1 MTKRVTIHW
10 FQRDLRLSDNP
21 ALLAAT
27 QDATVVPVYGLIDEW
42 APIPTGAASRVWL
55 HHSLKQL
62 SDQLGGHLSILTS
75 MSDWDALIR
84 QHSVTAVY
92 WNAVPGIDYQ
102 PVHEHLA
109 ALGVDCH
116 GYSDGC
122 LWEPGSVVKS
132 DGQPYKVF
140 TPYYRRCIETP
151 PTQPVPMAKP
161 SVVSVGLGD
170 TSALLPALDWASTIT
185 ATWQPGERGAV
196 ARLAEFLDTIQNYA
210 DGRNTPSEPHVSR
223 LSPHL
228 AFGEVSPRVIWY
240 AVAERGIDP
249 TQDAFC
255 RQLVW
260 REFAHYLLRDYPM
273 LYTENL
279 NKRFDAFPWR
289 DHGPLLQA
297 WQQGKTGYPIVDAG
311 MRELWQTGT
320 MHNRVRMIVGSFLV
334 KNLLIHW
341 RRGFEWFWDCL
352 FDANVAN
359 NSFGWQWIAGS
370 GADAAPY
377 FRIFNPILQ
386 GKKFDADGHYTRRYV
401 PELSAMPNRYL
412 FNPWEAPKSVL
423 DQAGITLGVHYP
435 RPVVSVDHSR
445 REALA
450 AFGSL

>member
-1 MTKRVTIHW
+1 
-10 FQRDLRLSDNP
+10 
-21 ALLAAT
+21 
-27 QDATVVPVYGLIDEW
+27 
-42 APIPTGAASRVWL
+42 
-55 HHSLKQL
+55 
-62 SDQLGGHLSILTS
+62 
-75 MSDWDALIR
+75 
-84 QHSVTAVY
+84 VY

-116 GYSDGC
+116 GYSDTL

-140 TPYYRRCIETP
+140 TPYYRRCIETSP
-151 PTQPVPMAKP
+151 SQPVSIAKP
-161 SVVSVGLGD
+161 SVVPVGLGD
-170 TSALLPALDWASTIT
+170 TSALLPTLDWASRIT
-185 ATWQPGERGAV
+185 ATWQPGERGAA
-196 ARLAEFLDTIQNYA
+196 ARLAEFLEAIQNYA

-260 REFAHYLLRDYPM
+260 REFAHYLLRDYPT

-289 DHGPLLQA
+289 DHAPLLQA
-297 WQQGKTGYPIVDAG
+297 WQHGKTGYPIVDAG

-352 FDANVAN
+352 FDANLAN

-412 FNPWEAPKSVL
+412 FNPWEAPQSVL
-423 DQAGITLGVHYP
+423 GQAGITLGVHYP

>member
-161 SVVSVGLGD
+161 SVVPVGLGD

-228 AFGEVSPRVIWY
+228 AFGELSPRVIWY

-311 MRELWQTGT
+311 MRELWQTGK
-320 MHNRVRMIVGSFLV
+320 MHNRVRRIVGSFLV

>member
-75 MSDWDALIR
+75 MGDWDALIR

-185 ATWQPGERGAV
+185 ATWQPGERGAAV
-196 ARLAEFLDTIQNYA
+196 RLAEFLDTIQNYA

>member
-185 ATWQPGERGAV
+185 ATWQPGEQGAA

-228 AFGEVSPRVIWY
+228 AFGELSPRVIWY

>member
-55 HHSLKQL
+55 YHSLKQL

-109 ALGVDCH
+109 ALGVDCY

-161 SVVSVGLGD
+161 SVVPVGLGD

-185 ATWQPGERGAV
+185 ATWQPGEQGAA

>member
-75 MSDWDALIR
+75 MGDWDALIR

-228 AFGEVSPRVIWY
+228 AFGELSPRVIWY

>member
-1 MTKRVTIHW
+1 MTARVTIHW

-21 ALLAAT
+21 ALLAAA
-27 QDATVVPVYGLIDEW
+27 QDAAVVPVYGLIDEW

-55 HHSLKQL
+55 YHSLKQL

-75 MSDWDALIR
+75 MGDWDALIR

-116 GYSDGC
+116 GYSDTL

-140 TPYYRRCIETP
+140 TPYYRRCIENP
-151 PTQPVPMAKP
+151 PSQPVSIAKP
-161 SVVSVGLGD
+161 SVVPVGLGD
-170 TSALLPALDWASTIT
+170 TSALLPSLDWASRIT
-185 ATWQPGERGAV
+185 ATWQPGERGA
-196 ARLAEFLDTIQNYA
+196 AGRLAKFLDTIQNYA

-260 REFAHYLLRDYPM
+260 REFAHYLLRDYPT

-289 DHGPLLQA
+289 DHDPLLQA
-297 WQQGKTGYPIVDAG
+297 WQHGKTGYPIVDAG

-352 FDANVAN
+352 FDANLAN

-423 DQAGITLGVHYP
+423 GQAGITLGVHYP

>member
-55 HHSLKQL
+55 QHSLKQL

-161 SVVSVGLGD
+161 SVVPVGLGD

-185 ATWQPGERGAV
+185 ATWQPGEQGAA